1 MSKLKLIIKREFI
14 AKVRNKSFLIMTFL
28 SPLLMV
34 GMMALIIYLSKKN
47 TDSAKEV
54 AYVDNSLILND
65 TFKDS
70 KTVHFTRLK
79 STDLASAKKE
89 VQDADFYG
97 LLYIPKKASIDETAK
112 SIQFFS
118 ENAPGSTFIQGIEN
132 QLAKKLKHLKYK
144 EIGISE
150 EQLKKA
156 KFSTTVNVENFS
168 GEKTSKNLS
177 SARIGVG
184 ITAGYLLMM
193 FIIIYG
199 NMVMRSVIEEKTSR
213 IIEIIISSVKPF
225 DLMLG
230 KILGTSF
237 AGLLQFLI
245 WIIIGFILVAILGMV
260 ITPPNTEL
268 LQQGQQMQEMQQQIG
283 GINLMEIIKDL
294 PIATLIISFIIYF
307 FGGFLL
313 YSSIYAAIGA
323 AVDNETDTQQF
334 MLPVI
339 MPLMLAVYVGF
350 AAVMSDPHGP
360 IAVFFSMFPLTSSI
374 VMMMRIPFG
383 VPLWQII
390 TSMALL
396 LISFF
401 GVVWFAA
408 KIYRIGILMYGKKPS
423 YKEIY
428 KWIRKY

>member
-14 AKVRNKSFLIMTFL
+14 AKVRNKSFVLMTFL
-28 SPLLMV
+28 MPLVMV
-34 GMMALIIYLSKKN
+34 GMTALIVFLSKKN
-47 TDSAKEV
+47 TEDTKV
-54 AYVDNSLILND
+54 IAYVDQSGVFNEAL
-65 TFKDS
+65 KDS
-70 KTVHFTRLK
+70 KEIQYAKLTTNTL
-79 STDLASAKKE
+79 DEAKKLAQE
-89 VQDADFYG
+89 SKSYG
-97 LLYIPKKASIDETAK
+97 LLYITKENTLEKTAS
-112 SIQFFS
+112 SIRFFS
-118 ENAPGSTFIQGIEN
+118 EKSPGTTLINHIEN
-132 QLAKKLKHLKYK
+132 QLAKKIRSVKYK
-144 EIGISE
+144 ELGIDE
-150 EQLKKA
+150 DTLKAARIK
-156 KFSTTVNVENFS
+156 TTVNVESFS
-168 GEKTSKNLS
+168 GEKTSKILNGAKIGIG
-177 SARIGVG
+177 SAS
-184 ITAGYLLMM
+184 GYLIMM

-237 AGLLQFLI
+237 AGLLQFFI
-245 WIIIGFILVAILGMV
+245 WIILGFGIMTVAGLFFNLEPDV
-260 ITPPNTEL
+260 A
-268 LQQGQQMQEMQQQIG
+268 QQTAAMQEMQQNIG
-283 GINLMEIIKDL
+283 GFNLTELINGL
-294 PIATLIISFIIYF
+294 PITTIIISFILFF

-334 MLPVI
+334 MFPVI

-374 VMMMRIPFG
+374 VMLMRIPFG

-390 TSMALL
+390 TSLALL
-396 LISFF
+396 LFSFI

-428 KWIRKY
+428 KWLRKY

>member
-14 AKVRNKSFLIMTFL
+14 AKVRNKSFIIMTFL
-28 SPLLMV
+28 SPLIMV
-34 GMMALIIYLSKKN
+34 GMTALIVYLSKKN
-47 TDSAKEV
+47 TDNAKEV
-54 AYVDNSLILND
+54 AYIDNSLVLND
-65 TFKDS
+65 AFEDS
-70 KTVHFTRLK
+70 KTIHFTRL
-79 STDLASAKKE
+79 SITDLETAKKE
-89 VQDADFYG
+89 VQESKYYG
-97 LLYIPKKASIDETAK
+97 LLYIPKKVSIDETAK

-118 ENAPGSTFIQGIEN
+118 ENAPGTTFIQGIES
-132 QLAKKLKHLKYK
+132 QLSKKIKHLKYK
-144 EIGISE
+144 EIGISQE
-150 EQLKKA
+150 KLDEA
-156 KFSTTVNVENFS
+156 KIKTIVNVENFS
-168 GEKTSKNLS
+168 GEKTSKWLNGVRIAVG
-177 SARIGVG
+177 SA
-184 ITAGYLLMM
+184 AGYLLMM

-245 WIIIGFILVAILGMV
+245 WIVIGFAMMTIAGTMM
-260 ITPPNTEL
+260 TPPSAEL
-268 LQQGQQMQEMQQQIG
+268 MQQGQQMQEVQQQIG
-283 GINLMEIIKDL
+283 GVNYMEIINGL
-294 PIATLIISFIIYF
+294 PITTLIISFIIF
-307 FGGFLL
+307 FLGGFLL

-334 MLPVI
+334 VIPVI

-350 AAVMSDPHGP
+350 ASVMSDPHGP
-360 IAVFFSMFPLTSSI
+360 IAVFFSIFPLTSSV

-428 KWIRKY
+428 NWIRKY